1 MFVGVLNVFLDELV
15 FIVMM
20 KLFLWGRGQ
29 VMSRCSSFVPPVCR
43 GKKMVP
49 EEWLVTLS

>member
-1 MFVGVLNVFLDELV
+1 MTIFVGVLNVFLDELV

-29 VMSRCSSFVPPVCR
+29 VMSRCSNFVPPLSA
-43 GKKMVP
+43 GEKK
-49 EEWLVTLS
+49 WYLKSG